1 LDINKF
7 KEYCKKKNEINKKV
21 IDFYSKKIFRKLK
34 LNGYMN
40 RKKSEQ
46 RMIKNFEKI
55 FGNKNEVIVCVGDF
69 EQKQHMKYK
78 EPTKGKSIRDL
89 FRNNGYELYLIDEF
103 RTSCKCSKCGKDN
116 EKFMTR
122 KSPKPYKNHT
132 ILVHGLIRCKS
143 CSKLWNRDCN
153 GATNIYKIAENII
166 NNQERPDYLCRKKS
180 SNNSSDT

>member
-1 LDINKF
+1 MNKF
-7 KEYCKKKNEINKKV
+7 KEYCKKKNEINKKI

-40 RKKSEQ
+40 SKKSEQ

-55 FGNKNEVIVCVGDF
+55 FGNKKDVIICIGDF

-103 RTSCKCSKCGKDN
+103 RTSCKCSNCGNDN
-116 EKFMTR
+116 CKFMFR

-143 CSKLWNRDCN
+143 CSKTWNRDCN
-153 GATNIYKIAENII
+153 GATNIYKIAKNIL
-166 NNQERPDYLCRKKS
+166 NNQERPDYLCRKIKA
-180 SNNSSDT
+180 NNKSDT